1 VGEQDR
7 FGPGILRGGEQGGA
21 AGIAGGGL
29 GPALRT
35 DLDADD
41 AGGQAPL
48 LRDGGR
54 AGGDPVGSRLQT
66 VVDDRRGGRDPGFR
80 RLERDRVGERERV
93 RTAGQ
98 PDQHGAGDRGEAART
113 ARRISATAGSRLGRW
128 STASTLA
135 TASPPTRLD
144 AGIHQTLRRRTS
156 MGAYDAVI
164 EIPRGSRVKY
174 EVDHGTGRVFLDRVL
189 FTPMGYPA
197 NYGFFEDTLGE
208 DGDPLDVLL
217 LLDRD
222 LYPGVMAKVRP
233 VAVLKML
240 DEAGGDDKVVAVLA
254 KDPRWAHIQDVD
266 DLDEWTKGE
275 IGHFFEHYKDLEP
288 GKWVKVD
295 QWADAEEAERLV
307 AEAFQRFQD
316 EGAQT
321 ATQGEGHAPRPSE
334 TWSHTRR
341 ADADRHPLFCVAAL
355 VSRR

>member
-1 VGEQDR
+1 
-7 FGPGILRGGEQGGA
+7 
-21 AGIAGGGL
+21 
-29 GPALRT
+29 
-35 DLDADD
+35 
-41 AGGQAPL
+41 
-48 LRDGGR
+48 
-54 AGGDPVGSRLQT
+54 
-66 VVDDRRGGRDPGFR
+66 
-80 RLERDRVGERERV
+80 
-93 RTAGQ
+93 
-98 PDQHGAGDRGEAART
+98 
-113 ARRISATAGSRLGRW
+113 
-128 STASTLA
+128 
-135 TASPPTRLD
+135 
-144 AGIHQTLRRRTS
+144 

-254 KDPRWAHIQDVD
+254 KDPRWNHIQDVD

-288 GKWVKVD
+288 DKWVKVD
-295 QWADAEEAERLV
+295 QWAGAEEAERLV
-307 AEAFQRFQD
+307 LLHDGREVDRLALAQLLEQVLGMDDAE
-316 EGAQT
+316 
-321 ATQGEGHAPRPSE
+321 
-334 TWSHTRR
+334 
-341 ADADRHPLFCVAAL
+341 RHPLFCVFGA
-355 VSRR
+355 SRQ